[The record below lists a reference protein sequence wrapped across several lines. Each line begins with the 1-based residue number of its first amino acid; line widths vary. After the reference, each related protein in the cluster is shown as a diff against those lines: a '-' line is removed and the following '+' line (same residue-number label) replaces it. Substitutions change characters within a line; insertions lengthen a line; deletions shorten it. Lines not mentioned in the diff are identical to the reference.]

1 MDLLKKLTIKN
12 LKLNK
17 KRTIVTI
24 IGIMLSVA
32 LITAVV
38 TMYSSMISSLIKFET
53 YEKGDFHAAFYNV
66 PVEKVK
72 ELQNNRKIQEVFL
85 TQNIGYAKLEN
96 CKNEYKPYAFVK
108 AFTKKSLD
116 NLSVKLV
123 EGRLPENENE
133 IVIPTHLKTNGRITL
148 NIGDSIT
155 LNIGTRVSE
164 GQELSQKNEFI
175 KEKSEEIINAKEK
188 TYKIVGIIERPASN
202 IEGYSAPGYTF
213 ITFLNSEN
221 NVGKSDVYCKYTK
234 EGLKDNIDVTASIL
248 EVNKESFRKLE
259 KSDFDSEEDFNKVTD
274 DVSKAKYEYNINSY
288 LIGLETNPLS
298 SSDVGG
304 LGVVVAIVCG
314 IIVFTSI
321 FCIKN
326 SFDIS
331 IAEKTKQYGMLKSV
345 GATKKQIRKNVL
357 FEATILGLIGIP
369 LGLILGMIAASI
381 LIVISNLFIGDM
393 LTRNLKLV
401 LNFSWVAF
409 AVSIV
414 LGIVTIYLSALRS
427 ARKASKISPIES
439 IRNSNEIKIKAKKLK
454 TPKIIRKIFGI
465 GGEISYKNLKRNKKK
480 YRTTVISIT
489 VSVFVFIALSY
500 FMNLAFSEIKNELNL
515 RDYNLSVSMATKMD
529 EQLKDKIEEATKL
542 DNIKNYTIL
551 KYDSCN
557 IENPKYSNEFKDYMN
572 ITSDKENIIL
582 DGYINVE
589 SINNEQYKE
598 YVKKLGLNYEDIKD
612 KAILIDNIKTSQ
624 YNKEKNK
631 YVEKTVKV
639 FEYGKN
645 DIIKCKTS
653 DNKEFEIKV
662 GIATDELPFGLDVLS
677 GQFILVSDE
686 IYEKHFSDHNINI
699 YYDSSNPDK
708 LQDDID
714 TLLKGYTYDVY
725 NIAENVRMMENIYTL
740 IGIFLY
746 GFIIVITLIGVT
758 NIFNTITT
766 NMELRKPE
774 FAMLK
779 SIGMTSKEFNRMIRL
794 ETVFMGV
801 KSLLFSIPIGIGLS
815 YLIYNS
821 LESNVKFEL
830 PLNAIII
837 SIVVVFLLITCI
849 MKYSM
854 GKINKQ
860 NTIETIRNENI

>member
-108 AFTKKSLD
+108 AFTKKSID